1 MAWNSDSNKQG
12 QSPSIKSIITPGAPI
27 AFNSQQA
34 GKPYRDS
41 WDIDRAYRE
50 GMQRV
55 VWVNRCVDAIA
66 GNQSRLPVILRGDN
80 SPDGEKVTKKS
91 HPLLKILNSKANYGE
106 NAFVFR
112 YRLSSQLLISSRGA
126 FVEIIRGRDGGVI
139 GLQLLPPGHTAPI
152 PDKR

>member
-12 QSPSIKSIITPGAPI
+12 QSPSIKSIITPGAPVS
-27 AFNSQQA
+27 FNSQQT

-55 VWVNRCVDAIA
+55 VWVNRCIDAIA

-80 SPDGEKVTKKS
+80 SPMAKK
-91 HPLLKILNSKANYGE
+91 
-106 NAFVFR
+106 
-112 YRLSSQLLISSRGA
+112 
-126 FVEIIRGRDGGVI
+126 
-139 GLQLLPPGHTAPI
+139 
-152 PDKR
+152 